1 MTLIYPKAIWNPL
14 LHIIPVNLTVPPEAL
29 FAVEP
34 RVSSVTGIVSLVEV
48 HVISLENGPLPLLL
62 IPNAVFNALKDVTP
76 VPPLAIGNVP
86 VTPGRGEAAN
96 VLAAEVEPRFTNI
109 DGLEVIPVPPLAT
122 GKVPEVILLAAW
134 L

>member
-1 MTLIYPKAIWNPL
+1 MTSTANIAVSSDNVIICDL
-14 LHIIPVNLTVPPEAL
+14 LSPSIDGSQFPEYFPTIILVATFPPED
-29 FAVEP
+29 P
-34 RVSSVTGIVSLVEV
+34 
-48 HVISLENGPLPLLL
+48 P
-62 IPNAVFNALKDVTP
+62 IPNAVFNASKEVTP
-76 VPPLAIGNVP
+76 VPPLVTGSVP

-122 GKVPEVILLAAW
+122 GRVPEVILAAAW